1 MKKVLTLTL
10 TGLLFTVILAACGT
24 KKGGNCDAYGY
35 NNSTDTQELANK

>member
-1 MKKVLTLTL
+1 MKKVLTITF
-10 TGLLFTVILAACGT
+10 TGLLFVAFLSACGT